1 MGNRSTILYHRAVV
15 TSEGGT
21 QEDRR
26 SGCWTSRSKRVG
38 RGDRQIR
45 YPALPRRDGELRKG
59 RKPADSKLPRKASS
73 ENAR

>member
-1 MGNRSTILYHRAVV
+1 MGNRSTVLYHRAVV
-15 TSEGGT
+15 ISEGGT

-26 SGCWTSRSKRVG
+26 SGCWTSRSRRVG
-38 RGDRQIR
+38 RKGRQIR
-45 YPALPRRDGELRKG
+45 SSALPRRHGEPREG